1 MWAMNISL
9 TPELERRIS
18 EKIES
23 GLYGTASEVVR
34 EALRRLF
41 ESDLE
46 RERSKA
52 RFEEEIRD
60 AIEELDRGEGLDGEA
75 VFEELRLHL
84 ESKAKRG

>member
-1 MWAMNISL
+1 MNISL

-18 EKIES
+18 EKVDS
-23 GLYGTASEVVR
+23 GLYSTASEVVR

-41 ESDLE
+41 ESETE
-46 RERSKA
+46 RERLKS
-52 RFEEEIRD
+52 RFEEEIRE

-84 ESKAKRG
+84 EAKAKRA